1 MWGFY
6 SMDLKKFKL
15 DNQRHLDEVFK
26 KLDSCTFDHT
36 EYGKR
41 DGRLILGKTAYVLS
55 LEAEEY
61 WNSFLLKV
69 LTLKGLNNFVSI
81 KTIEKEIRP
90 IYEDFLITKTPV
102 NLNYFNI
109 ALDKLEQFKVRNTT
123 YYFKVYGLHVHN
135 KVKVDNICISQF
147 NEHFKEKIQ
156 NQLFKITEQIK
167 IQENELSE
175 NRSYYLDKITQKIDE
190 YDNFS
195 VIEVSNLGDD
205 DLSYSKSI
213 QDAQNFL
220 NEIIFAFSIS
230 SNLNHK
236 IGFEKTYQ
244 DEIQIKVNYT
254 EDSIGMTSQKLL
266 HGASFSLENN
276 EFSHVD
282 KIYKNYSFPLYSK
295 KNQFDLINNLQ
306 NSINWFADAA
316 NSKENRKSFLFYA
329 IGLEALFTLD
339 RHENITK
346 NLAES
351 CAFLLSTNLE
361 SRKKIFKNITYLYQQ
376 RSGIAHGGNKNI
388 ETTDLRMI
396 KKYLAYSIFSIIT
409 LIQEDKLNS
418 IQDFKE
424 FLLNEKFK

>member
-6 SMDLKKFKL
+6 MKL
-15 DNQRHLDEVFK
+15 EKLNLQNQRHLEEVFK

-61 WNSFLLKV
+61 WNSFLLKI

-102 NLNYFNI
+102 NVDDFNI
-109 ALDKLEQFKVRNTT
+109 ILAKLEQFKVRNTT
-123 YYFKVYGLHVHN
+123 YYFKVYGLHVYD

-147 NEHFKEKIQ
+147 SKHFKDKIE

-167 IQENELSE
+167 IQENGLSK
-175 NRSYYLDKITQKIDE
+175 NRSYYLDKITKKIDE
-190 YDNFS
+190 YNAFS

-205 DLSYSKSI
+205 DLSYSQSI

-220 NEIIFAFSIS
+220 NEIIFAISIS

-276 EFSHVD
+276 EFSNVD

-295 KNQFDLINNLQ
+295 KYHFDLINNLQ
-306 NSINWFADAA
+306 NAINWFADAA

-361 SRKKIFKNITYLYQQ
+361 SRKNILKNITYLYQQ

-388 ETTDLRMI
+388 ETADLRMI
-396 KKYLAYSIFSIIT
+396 KKYLAYSILSIIT
-409 LIQEDKLNS
+409 LIQEGKLYS
-418 IQDFKE
+418 IQDFKD

>member
-1 MWGFY
+1 M
-6 SMDLKKFKL
+6 KL
-15 DNQRHLDEVFK
+15 EKLNLQNQRHLDEVFK

-36 EYGKR
+36 EYGKK
-41 DGRLILGKTAYVLS
+41 DGRLILGKTAYVFS

-61 WNSFLLKV
+61 WNCFLLKI
-69 LTLKGLNNFVSI
+69 LTLKGLNNFVSL

-102 NLNYFNI
+102 NVDDFNSI
-109 ALDKLEQFKVRNTT
+109 LVKLEKLKVRNTT

-147 NEHFKEKIQ
+147 NNYFKEKIE
-156 NQLFKITEQIK
+156 NHLFKITEQIK
-167 IQENELSE
+167 IQENGLNE
-175 NRSYYLDKITQKIDE
+175 NRSYYLDKITDKIKE
-190 YDNFS
+190 YNNFS

-205 DLSYSKSI
+205 DLSYAQSI

-220 NEIIFAFSIS
+220 NEIIFAISIS

-236 IGFEKTYQ
+236 IGFEKTNQ
-244 DEIQIKVNYT
+244 DEIQIRVNYT
-254 EDSIGMTSQKLL
+254 EDSIGLTSQKLL

-276 EFSHVD
+276 EFSNVD

-295 KNQFDLINNLQ
+295 KYHFDLINNLQ
-306 NSINWFADAA
+306 NAINWFADAA

-339 RHENITK
+339 HRENITK

-351 CAFLLSTNLE
+351 CAFLLSTNLQ
-361 SRKKIFKNITYLYQQ
+361 SRKNIFKNITYLYQQ

-388 ETTDLRMI
+388 ETADLRMI
-396 KKYLAYSIFSIIT
+396 KKYLAYSILSIIT
-409 LIQEDKLNS
+409 LIQEGKLYS
-418 IQDFKE
+418 IQDFKD